1 MAGKTSFDSTGRW
14 AQECGGSVS
23 PIVFNR
29 CFARMAA
36 WLALVSQ
43 TIKTEFPEFELIH
56 NLSAFSLSGPQKS
69 AAETQRCLLRLS
81 QMFDANSKQLYEQF
95 QDLKP
100 TAQRHRPV
108 LSLFNGAYCLS
119 CFACRFPMLCPGKQL
134 SKSEELGDLQ
144 AWTLAESSVSGR
156 CPDMSKTLARVL
168 LASAAGTA
176 QSERDFADIKYHTAR
191 DRAFLGPYFKAF
203 ERRLRQWDK
212 NSLRGAVAMLAQKIW
227 QEGFGSERSSG
238 SARKPKFVSGL
249 RLEASRQDAWRHIAF
264 FNLPEFALHTLP
276 AKARTR
282 NPVSEAAWIAR
293 RRKSVKRC
301 LKLNDA
307 PRDMLRLSKSSR
319 KAAGNAI
326 STKREEAT
334 KKLSELKKRR
344 CFQAQQDDLLLRQ
357 EQLRPAEH
365 SQCLERRRK
374 ADHQAQLES
383 SLRKRRRSQP
393 ELPAL
398 ANMRLGV

>member
-1 MAGKTSFDSTGRW
+1 
-14 AQECGGSVS
+14 
-23 PIVFNR
+23 
-29 CFARMAA
+29 MAA

-43 TIKTEFPEFELIH
+43 TIKTEFPDFELIH

-81 QMFDANSKQLYEQF
+81 QMFDANSKL

-119 CFACRFPMLCPGKQL
+119 CFACRFPTLCPGKQL

-144 AWTLAESSVSGR
+144 GWTLAESSFSGR

-191 DRAFLGPYFKAF
+191 DKAFLGPYFKAF
-203 ERRLRQWDK
+203 ER
-212 NSLRGAVAMLAQKIW
+212 SLRGAVAMLAQKIW

-276 AKARTR
+276 AKARTVDSSTPEER
-282 NPVSEAAWIAR
+282 EAMLKAE
-293 RRKSVKRC
+293 RC
-301 LKLNDA
+301 
-307 PRDMLRLSKSSR
+307 PSGH
-319 KAAGNAI
+319 AAA
-326 STKREEAT
+326 
-334 KKLSELKKRR
+334 
-344 CFQAQQDDLLLRQ
+344 
-357 EQLRPAEH
+357 EQKFPQG
-365 SQCLERRRK
+365 SWKCNF
-374 ADHQAQLES
+374 HQARGSEI
-383 SLRKRRRSQP
+383 RSC
-393 ELPAL
+393 
-398 ANMRLGV
+398 RS